1 MRFACILNLPSCEPV
16 GKVVSGGRPVFAKVY
31 EPVAQCGSPPVTG
44 PVIPNSHGGHRKKS
58 PDVQARGKAH
68 FMVEA
73 AVFVGIDVSK
83 DRLDVHV
90 RPNGERF
97 AVPRDGAGLDEL
109 CARLGQAAPKLV
121 VLEAT
126 GGFEVTVAAA
136 LVAANLPVA
145 VVNPA
150 QVRAF
155 ARAMGRLAKTDKLD
169 AELIALFG
177 ERMQPEPRAVP
188 DEQARELGELVVRR
202 RQLVEMMV
210 MERNRKRQARHP
222 KILRGIERNLA
233 ALQAALSELETD
245 LGDAIR
251 HSPAW
256 QANEDLL
263 KSVPGVGPVLARTL
277 IAELPELGQ
286 IDRRRLAAL
295 VGVAPMNRDSG
306 QMRGHRM
313 ITGGRGDVRN
323 VLYMA
328 TLVAVRRN
336 PVIQAT
342 YQRLRNAGRPA
353 KVALVAAMRKLLT
366 ILNAIV
372 RDQKP
377 WQSA

>member
-1 MRFACILNLPSCEPV
+1 MAT
-16 GKVVSGGRPVFAKVY
+16 GGRPEFAEAF
-31 EPVAQCGSPPVTG
+31 EPEAECGSPPATG
-44 PVIPNSHGGHRKKS
+44 PIIPNSHEGQRQRS
-58 PDVQARGKAH
+58 PHVQARVKAPY
-68 FMVEA
+68 FMEA

-83 DRLDVHV
+83 DRLDVHILPV
-90 RPNGERF
+90 NEAF
-97 AVPRDGAGLDEL
+97 AVARNGAGLQEL
-109 CARLGQAAPKLV
+109 CAKLTQMTPKLV

-136 LVAANLPVA
+136 LVAACLPVA
-145 VVNPA
+145 IVNPA

-155 ARAMGRLAKTDKLD
+155 AKAMGRLAKTDRLD
-169 AELIALFG
+169 AQLIALFG
-177 ERMQPEPRAVP
+177 ERVQPQPRPVP
-188 DEQARELGELVVRR
+188 AEEARELGELVVRR
-202 RQLVEMMV
+202 RQLVDMMV

-222 KILRGIERNLA
+222 KILRGIERNLD

-251 HSPAW
+251 RSPIW
-256 QANEDLL
+256 RNNEDLL
-263 KSVPGVGPVLARTL
+263 QSVPAVGPVLARTM

-295 VGVAPMNRDSG
+295 VGVAPMSRDSG

-313 ITGGRGDVRN
+313 ITGGRTNVRN

-328 TLVAVRRN
+328 TLVAIRHN
-336 PVIQAT
+336 PLIKAI
-342 YQRLRNAGRPA
+342 YQRLRHKGRPA

-366 ILNAIV
+366 ILNAII